1 MHLMILCFSLF
12 ELFFNMFL
20 NFFSSP
26 LFMPSVKLCLGIE
39 STAHTF
45 GASVMTFDGSV
56 LSNER
61 KLFTTEQGGLIPAEL
76 SDHHTDICDVIIK
89 QAVEKAGV
97 SFSDLS
103 LISFSQSPGI
113 GHALRIGATC
123 ARSLA
128 LLLNIPLVGVNH
140 CIAHLEIGRLKGK
153 PYVAMQGS
161 KDGQSLE
168 DAVTVRCLDP
178 VLLYASGANTQVIAY
193 EGKKYRVFGETL
205 DIGVGNFLDTIA
217 RELGLGFP
225 GGPKIQALASQGK
238 NFIPLP
244 YNVKGMDVNFAGI
257 QTKLKQLI
265 KDGKHNTEDLCFSIQ
280 ETVFAMLLEV
290 SERALAHTEKKELLL
305 GGGVACNTRL
315 QEMAHIMCQERGAT
329 CFVLPNEFNID
340 NAAMIAWQGILQH
353 TAEQDT
359 KTNVVSRRIA
369 VASSQID
376 PYLRTDDV
384 DVTWRE

>member
-1 MHLMILCFSLF
+1 M
-12 ELFFNMFL
+12 L
-20 NFFSSP
+20 NQS
-26 LFMPSVKLCLGIE
+26 LCLGIE

-45 GASVMTFDGSV
+45 GASVVTFDGEV

-61 KLFTTEQGGLIPAEL
+61 KLFTTEIGGLIPAEL
-76 SDHHTDICDVIIK
+76 SDHHADICDEIIK
-89 QAVEKAGV
+89 QAMDKAGKT
-97 SFSDLS
+97 FSELS

-113 GHALRIGATC
+113 GHALRIGGVV

-128 LLLNIPLVGVNH
+128 LQLNIPLIGVNH
-140 CIAHLEIGRLKGK
+140 CIAHLEIGRLKGL
-153 PYVAMQGS
+153 PYGE
-161 KDGQSLE
+161 KDS
-168 DAVTVRCLDP
+168 DVRCEDP

-225 GGPKIQALASQGK
+225 GGPKIQALAAKGK
-238 NFIPLP
+238 NFIELP
-244 YNVKGMDVNFAGI
+244 YGVKGMDVNFAGI

-265 KDGKHNTEDLCFSIQ
+265 NDGKYPIEDLCYSIQ

-315 QEMAHIMCQERGAT
+315 QEMAHKMCQDRGAT
-329 CFVLPNEFNID
+329 CFVLPNEFNVD
-340 NAAMIAWQGILQH
+340 NAGMIAWQGILQFQSGQQ
-353 TAEQDT
+353 TEI
-359 KTNVVSRRIA
+359 TNSK
-369 VASSQID
+369 ID

-384 DVTWRE
+384 DVTWRD